1 MMSKNAAGIV
11 VLVLSL
17 FGAEVS
23 ESAIVELITAV
34 TTAVSILLMVW
45 NQLQRP
51 DVKSFFLK
59 K

>member
-1 MMSKNAAGIV
+1 MSKNAAGIV

>member
-1 MMSKNAAGIV
+1 MSKNAAGIV

-23 ESAIVELITAV
+23 ESTIVEFITAV
-34 TTAVSILLMVW
+34 TTVISILLMVW

-51 DVKSFFLK
+51 DIKSFFFK
-59 K
+59 E